1 MMEALLKQSM
11 LGEYKEDDDGWKK
24 IPDRRLRVTRTSIA
38 ELESRSGCSDIL
50 PWWADLKPVLND
62 FVHGGRGQLTSN
74 PIDNKGWPQ
83 HPGAWFWSSMLIATM
98 AALVASGW
106 FWAHFGH
113 EERCERILDA
123 VTKED
128 WGALALTNNGQRF
141 RIVGR

>member
-1 MMEALLKQSM
+1 
-11 LGEYKEDDDGWKK
+11 
-24 IPDRRLRVTRTSIA
+24 
-38 ELESRSGCSDIL
+38 
-50 PWWADLKPVLND
+50 
-62 FVHGGRGQLTSN
+62 
-74 PIDNKGWPQ
+74 
-83 HPGAWFWSSMLIATM
+83 MLIATM

-128 WGALALTNNGQRF
+128 WGALALTNNGQRL